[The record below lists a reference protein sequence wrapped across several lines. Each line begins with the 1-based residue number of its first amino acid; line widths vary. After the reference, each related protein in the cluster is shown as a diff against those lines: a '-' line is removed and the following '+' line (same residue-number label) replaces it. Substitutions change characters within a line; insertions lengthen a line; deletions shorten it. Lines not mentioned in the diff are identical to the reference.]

1 MRITT
6 VDEFVW
12 FSEEVV
18 LVYMADGF
26 AGGYFFLF
34 SCTLT
39 LNFRYSY
46 SFILVYC
53 VKRTCIFTILSAAMK
68 SIHCNIF
75 YQIEYYNYN

>member
-46 SFILVYC
+46 SFILVYG
-53 VKRTCIFTILSAAMK
+53 VKRTCILSAAMK

-75 YQIEYYNYN
+75 HKIEYYNYN

>member
-18 LVYMADGF
+18 LVYMADSF

-46 SFILVYC
+46 SFILVYG
-53 VKRTCIFTILSAAMK
+53 VKRTCILSAAMK

-75 YQIEYYNYN
+75 HKIEYYNYN